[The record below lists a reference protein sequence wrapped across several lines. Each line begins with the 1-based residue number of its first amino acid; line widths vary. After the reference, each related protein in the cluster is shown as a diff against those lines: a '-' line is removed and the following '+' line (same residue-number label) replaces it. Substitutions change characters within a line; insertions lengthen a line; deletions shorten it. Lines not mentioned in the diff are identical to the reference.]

1 MNSMNSSG
9 TTVEPLAPRV
19 PAERRY
25 VYNGEPPAESTH
37 EVAPRSNRPVQ
48 RHKRSPFTI
57 IATLVAVS
65 MLIVFYVWTKISV
78 DRLAVEVNELQAQNQ
93 KIMNANALLQAE
105 INKKSTLERIG
116 RMATQLGLTYPKEQ
130 PALFEVDGEKL
141 EELGSH

>member
-1 MNSMNSSG
+1 MNSLKSAG
-9 TTVEPLAPRV
+9 TTVEPPAQRAT
-19 PAERRY
+19 AERRY
-25 VYNGEPPAESTH
+25 VYNGEPPAEPMY

-48 RHKRSPFTI
+48 RPKRSAFTV

-65 MLIVFYVWTKISV
+65 MMIVFYVWTKISV
-78 DRLAVEVNELQAQNQ
+78 DRLAIEVNELQAQNQ

-130 PALFEVDGEKL
+130 PAWIEVDGEKL
-141 EELGSH
+141 EELESH